1 MRFSV
6 RTLGQ
11 PSCVLEQ
18 DTFAF
23 QTSGNSQEVV
33 TLSEY
38 D

>member
-6 RTLGQ
+6 GTLGQ

-18 DTFAF
+18 DTF
-23 QTSGNSQEVV
+23 QTSGNSHEEV